1 MGPHPRPF
9 LGVGQVEPLWLHV
22 ENGLGQGLGSSI
34 L

>member
-22 ENGLGQGLGSSI
+22 ENGLGQRCRQGDS
-34 L
+34 